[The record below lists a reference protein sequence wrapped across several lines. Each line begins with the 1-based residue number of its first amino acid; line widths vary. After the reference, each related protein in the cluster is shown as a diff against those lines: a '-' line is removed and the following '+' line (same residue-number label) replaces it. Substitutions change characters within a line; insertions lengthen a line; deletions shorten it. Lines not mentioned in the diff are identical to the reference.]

1 MVVFVCEE
9 EEKPEI
15 NLAKVRPIHMH
26 ICTCTQKAERRDKME
41 ESKRTASGTQ
51 EEKETEI
58 GDLGKGIENGG
69 KKRQLVGQV

>member
-1 MVVFVCEE
+1 
-9 EEKPEI
+9 
-15 NLAKVRPIHMH
+15 
-26 ICTCTQKAERRDKME
+26 ME